1 MSTLRVNTL
10 QSTST
15 TDGGISI
22 DTSGH
27 VTVDGVVM
35 PSSGPLSNRN
45 RIINGDMRIDQRN
58 AGASVSGTTEYP
70 VDRFRVDEITDGVTS
85 CQQVSDAPAGFSYSL
100 KVTTTTADASLG
112 AAQYCRT
119 RHRIE
124 GYQMADFGWGTADAK
139 AVTLS
144 FWVKSSLTG
153 TFGGALS
160 NSAANHN
167 YGIEYAISSAN
178 TWEYKTIAIPGDTSG
193 TWLTTNGIGIRLDF
207 GLGVGTDY
215 STATAGSW
223 TSTSNAL
230 TTTTAGLVSVIG
242 TLNAT
247 WQITGVQLE
256 VGSVATPFEHRSYG
270 DELARCQRY
279 YSTSYDP
286 GIAPGTGSDQG
297 SIGTRHDS
305 TTTNIGVWAGTNFGH
320 TMRAAPTVTLYS
332 PHDGAVD
339 RVSNRGTN
347 LTVHTANVTVNSI
360 FGAGCKGF
368 AAIVVSPSAGPS
380 ITYHYTASAEL

>member
-1 MSTLRVNTL
+1 MATIVDVNRVVTTNLSVTGVSTFVDVD
-10 QSTST
+10 TST
-15 TDGGISI
+15 INGINY
-22 DTSGH
+22 
-27 VTVDGVVM
+27 
-35 PSSGPLSNRN
+35 PNAGPLSNRN
-45 RIINGDMRIDQRN
+45 LIINGDMRIDQRN
-58 AGASVSGTTEYP
+58 AGASVSGTTVYP
-70 VDRFRVDEITDGVTS
+70 VDRFRADEVTDGVTS
-85 CQQVSDAPAGFSYSL
+85 CQQVSDAPADFSYSL

-112 AAQYCRT
+112 ADQYCRT

-124 GYQMADFGWGTADAK
+124 GYQIADFGWGTADAK
-139 AVTLS
+139 SVTLS

-160 NSAANHN
+160 NSAANRN

-178 TWEYKTIAIPGDTSG
+178 TWEYKTITIPGDTSG

-215 STATAGSW
+215 SVATAGSW

-279 YSTSYDP
+279 YENGSYYIRY
-286 GIAPGTGSDQG
+286 GISNS
-297 SIGTRHDS
+297 SIT
-305 TTTNIGVWAGTNFGH
+305 
-320 TMRAAPTVTLYS
+320 AACYTPAYFIVQKRDVPTVT
-332 PHDGAVD
+332 
-339 RVSNRGTN
+339 GTN
-347 LTVHTANVTVNSI
+347 DQGTFDTI
-360 FGAGCKGF
+360 
-368 AAIVVSPSAGPS
+368 S
-380 ITYHYTASAEL
+380 ITTTAMAVGRSNTVAININSGTFQANAEL

>member
-58 AGASVSGTTEYP
+58 AGASVSGTSVYP
-70 VDRFRVDEITDGVTS
+70 VDRFRVDELTDGVTS

-124 GYQMADFGWGTADAK
+124 GYQIADFGWGTADAK

-160 NSAANHN
+160 NSAANRN

-178 TWEYKTIAIPGDTSG
+178 TWEYKTITIPADTSG

-256 VGSVATPFEHRSYG
+256 AGSVATPFEHRSYG

-279 YSTSYDP
+279 YAKTYAHETVPQTITEVGALCSSVSASFAY
-286 GIAPGTGSDQG
+286 ASPGTWQFP
-297 SIGTRHDS
+297 
-305 TTTNIGVWAGTNFGH
+305 V
-320 TMRAAPTVTLYS
+320 TMRAIPTVLIYS
-332 PHDGAVD
+332 TATGNTGQITSDSTDGPGVVNDTGD
-339 RVSNRGTN
+339 RSAFIFRNNSSAGV
-347 LTVHTANVTVNSI
+347 VVNSFI
-360 FGAGCKGF
+360 RVQAV
-368 AAIVVSPSAGPS
+368 AN
-380 ITYHYTASAEL
+380 AEL